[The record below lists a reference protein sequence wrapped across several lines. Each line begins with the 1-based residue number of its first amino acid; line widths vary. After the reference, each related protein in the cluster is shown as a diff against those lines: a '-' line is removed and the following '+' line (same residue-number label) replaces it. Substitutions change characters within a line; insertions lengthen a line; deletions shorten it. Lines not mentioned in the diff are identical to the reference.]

1 VVQKTSRYV
10 LAYLLWAISVAAAIT
25 VLLSARSSLIIG
37 FGVTKWDR
45 YVEHAINQFGFLFL
59 AIFGL
64 AIIVFTEHFYRTG
77 VEKGRLFMRFFLVS
91 FWELLILTLVHVAA
105 LIGIVQTAALI
116 GMAQPNLSSYY
127 ILLVGEVVL
136 CALFF
141 WLYRRTTQAY
151 VAPVL

>member
-1 VVQKTSRYV
+1 MVQKTSRYV
-10 LAYLLWAISVAAAIT
+10 LAYLLWAVSVAVAIT
-25 VLLSARSSLIIG
+25 VLLSSRSSLIIV

-45 YVEHAINQFGFLFL
+45 YIEHALNQFGFLFL

-91 FWELLILTLVHVAA
+91 FWELSILTLVHLAA
-105 LIGIVQTAALI
+105 LIGMVQTAALMS
-116 GMAQPNLSSYY
+116 MAQINFSAYY
-127 ILLVGEVVL
+127 LLLVGEVVL

-141 WLYRRTTQAY
+141 WFYRRATQAY